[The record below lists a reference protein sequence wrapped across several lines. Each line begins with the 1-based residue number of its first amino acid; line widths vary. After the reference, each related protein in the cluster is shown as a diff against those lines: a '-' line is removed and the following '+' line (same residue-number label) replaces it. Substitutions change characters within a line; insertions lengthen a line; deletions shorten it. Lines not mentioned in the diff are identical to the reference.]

1 MFVLILDYKLG
12 LDAVERHLP
21 AHIDW
26 LKQGYADGLL
36 LASGRQVPR
45 TGGVILARGDR
56 AAVEALAARDPFV
69 VHGVATCRLV
79 EFAPTMTV
87 PELASLRED
96 PAQ

>member
-1 MFVLILDYKLG
+1 MFVMLLDYRQG

-26 LKQGYADGLL
+26 LDRGYAAGLL
-36 LASGRQVPR
+36 VASGRQVPR

-56 AAVEALAARDPFV
+56 AAVEALAASDPFA
-69 VHGVATCRLV
+69 VHGVATYRIV
-79 EFAPTMTV
+79 EFLPTKAAAGL
-87 PELASLRED
+87 ENLLEE